1 METDARYKL
10 VGVGGTFDILHRG
23 HEALLK
29 KAFEIG
35 ERVVIGLTS
44 DETTNKKVRPYR
56 ERKKVIKDFLNE
68 NKFLERCTIIEL
80 KDPLGPAADDRRMD
94 AIVVSEETK
103 FRADE
108 INNIRRRKGFSPLKV
123 VIIPLVLAD
132 DSKPISSTRIKKG
145 NIDRNGKLR

>member
-1 METDARYKL
+1 MKTDTRFKL
-10 VGVGGTFDILHRG
+10 VGVGGTFDILHIG
-23 HEALLK
+23 HETLLK
-29 KAFEIG
+29 KAFDIG

-44 DETTNKKVRPYR
+44 DETTYKKVKPYK
-56 ERKKVIKDFLNE
+56 ERKKVIKDFLKE
-68 NKFLERCTIIEL
+68 NTFLERCKIIEL

-103 FRADE
+103 FRMDE
-108 INNIRRRKGFSPLKV
+108 INNIRRRKGLAPLKV

-132 DSKPISSTRIKKG
+132 DSKPISSSRIKKG

>member
-1 METDARYKL
+1 METDTRFKL

-23 HEALLK
+23 HEKLLK

-44 DETTNKKVRPYR
+44 DETANKKVRPYK
-56 ERKKVIKDFLNE
+56 ERKKVIKDFLKE
-68 NKFLERCTIIEL
+68 NKLLESCRIIEL
-80 KDPLGPAADDRRMD
+80 KDPLGPAADDKRMD
-94 AIVVSEETK
+94 AVVVSEETK

-108 INNIRRRKGFSPLKV
+108 INDIRRRKGLSPLKV
-123 VIIPLVLAD
+123 VIIPLVLAE
-132 DSKPISSTRIKKG
+132 DSAPISSTRIKKG